1 LRTVQSSPGG
11 EGSIRCSWLI
21 PVRNGGSWLA
31 ESVASALT
39 ECGNEDEVVL
49 VDDGS
54 VDGAVEALPPHP
66 KLRTLYQTKQG
77 LVAALEHGR
86 RECRGQYIARLDA
99 DDIALPGRLG
109 HQIAALDTDSNL
121 AAVGGRA
128 TLFTDRGPVPKGM
141 QHYIDWINNLDDPHR
156 EILVES
162 PLLHPAVTFR
172 ADQVEQAG
180 GYRSGEM
187 PEDYDLWLRLVA
199 TGLRIANVPHEVVSI
214 RDHSSRLTRTD
225 SRYSRSAF
233 DNCRR
238 DFLQATILTEPRK
251 VVLWAGIRGG
261 RPWLRWLQ
269 SGGHQI
275 IAVIDIRNS
284 TIRSGIP
291 VLPPAALPDLD
302 LDMLLVAVGARG
314 ARDQIRHELAVLRP
328 DLVEGQN
335 WWALL

>member
-1 LRTVQSSPGG
+1 M
-11 EGSIRCSWLI
+11 
-21 PVRNGGSWLA
+21 
-31 ESVASALT
+31 ASALT

-86 RECRGQYIARLDA
+86 RECRCQYIARLDA

-141 QHYIDWINNLDDPHR
+141 QLYIDWVNNLDDPHR

-172 ADQVEQAG
+172 ADQVEHAG
-180 GYRSGEM
+180 GYRSDEM

-214 RDHSSRLTRTD
+214 RDHSGRLTRTD

-261 RPWLRWLQ
+261 RPWLR
-269 SGGHQI
+269 
-275 IAVIDIRNS
+275 
-284 TIRSGIP
+284 
-291 VLPPAALPDLD
+291 
-302 LDMLLVAVGARG
+302 
-314 ARDQIRHELAVLRP
+314 
-328 DLVEGQN
+328 
-335 WWALL
+335 

>member
-1 LRTVQSSPGG
+1 MRTVQSSPGG

-141 QHYIDWINNLDDPHR
+141 QLYIDWVNNLDDPHR

-172 ADQVEQAG
+172 AT
-180 GYRSGEM
+180 RSNM
-187 PEDYDLWLRLVA
+187 LAV
-199 TGLRIANVPHEVVSI
+199 IAAARCPKTMTCGSDWWQPVYESRMYPT
-214 RDHSSRLTRTD
+214 RSSR
-225 SRYSRSAF
+225 F
-233 DNCRR
+233 
-238 DFLQATILTEPRK
+238 
-251 VVLWAGIRGG
+251 GI
-261 RPWLRWLQ
+261 
-269 SGGHQI
+269 
-275 IAVIDIRNS
+275 IR
-284 TIRSGIP
+284 
-291 VLPPAALPDLD
+291 
-302 LDMLLVAVGARG
+302 VG
-314 ARDQIRHELAVLRP
+314 
-328 DLVEGQN
+328 
-335 WWALL
+335 